1 MLGLVDTKKE
11 ISLMNYQI
19 GPWQFIKNR
28 CVVVAGNIE
37 RELDPLLVKLL
48 MHFISKPQQII
59 ARQELVEQVW
69 QQSFVDD
76 NAINRAISELRKQLS
91 HPIEKAPLL
100 KTHYRKG
107 YSLTVVATPLAVNEP
122 QHQPNAMTS
131 IDHVREVS
139 LNATNVSDIKS
150 DSEIAH
156 VVLAESSTSS
166 QVIATSY
173 TKSKQFY
180 VVAGVLL
187 LVLITVIVSWLVMN
201 NTKQHPP
208 EQGEI
213 IKTTATIIPSTWNV
227 GAEAVPVL
235 SFDKQYLAYSNTD
248 LTTQQP
254 HAFVKRIADQ
264 REIELHYQDFNVSI
278 LSWQLKQHSVL
289 LQATKLSEQQCL
301 MVLVDI
307 SDFLNPTAGRV
318 IRECDLRYT
327 GYAQLDESGTFLY
340 FSEFKDKQGGAGLL
354 RYNTHTKKETTLVPS
369 SDILYGVLMPRIS
382 SSGKYIGYIQSL
394 QGQPFSF
401 FTYNL
406 QTTEIKRFFQGQSKG
421 ISFAFDWLPN
431 EDRVF
436 VSEYDR
442 LTTINV
448 VDGSHTVREI
458 SPYLS
463 AYYIAAQ
470 SANSFYFSPAQTQ
483 QLSIFKV
490 TDLFSLQMQGHY
502 LYQSEGNNYNALP
515 LLSGQQASTL
525 FISSRS
531 GNGQIWLEQGDQ
543 QVQISNFTAQ
553 HGTPDFGFVR
563 MASNGKFLLLKINEQ
578 LNFFD
583 IEAKKLHSIAELK
596 GLKVASYAWSDNN
609 EQIWLIEQQD
619 KRYQLWQ
626 FNLLTREL
634 AKRNDIAPYALL
646 NDNQGR
652 SYAVTNDELIRLA
665 DDTRWQLPDAARS
678 TSFHAI
684 NAEYLY
690 ISDGI
695 SRVAR
700 FNLTS
705 HALEE
710 THVDFKSFAFNVT
723 DNNELLFNRRD
734 VKDTQIKLVSW

>member
-1 MLGLVDTKKE
+1 
-11 ISLMNYQI
+11 MNYQI

-37 RELDPLLVKLL
+37 RELDPLLIKLL

-76 NAINRAISELRKQLS
+76 NAINRAISELRKQLA
-91 HPIEKAPLL
+91 HPVEKAPLL

-107 YSLTVVATPLAVNEP
+107 YSLTVVATPLAESEP
-122 QHQPNAMTS
+122 QLQPAIVPLVGNTIELQS
-131 IDHVREVS
+131 SSEETPTLTFDG
-139 LNATNVSDIKS
+139 DIQS
-150 DSEIAH
+150 QAIAPN
-156 VVLAESSTSS
+156 
-166 QVIATSY
+166 
-173 TKSKQFY
+173 KSKTKQFTI
-180 VVAGVLL
+180 VAGVFLL
-187 LVLITVIVSWLVMN
+187 ILISAIACWLVIVN
-201 NTKQHPP
+201 FEQHPP
-208 EQGEI
+208 QQDKI

-227 GAEAVPVL
+227 GAEAVPVI

-248 LTTQQP
+248 LTNQQQ

-264 REIELHYQDFNVSI
+264 REVELHYQDFNVSI
-278 LSWQLKQHSVL
+278 LSWQHKQHSVL
-289 LQATKLSEQQCL
+289 LQATKLSEQQCV
-301 MVLVDI
+301 MVLVDL
-307 SDFLNPTAGRV
+307 SDFLNPTAGQV

-340 FSEFKDKQGGAGLL
+340 FTEFKNKRGGSGLF
-354 RYNTHTKKETTLVPS
+354 RYNIHSKKETTLVPS
-369 SDILYGVLMPRIS
+369 SDLLYGALMPRIS
-382 SSGKYIGYIQSL
+382 PSGQYIGYIQSL

-406 QTTEIKRFFQGQSKG
+406 QTSEIKRFFQAQSKNV
-421 ISFAFDWLPN
+421 SFAFDWLPN

-458 SPYLS
+458 SPYIS

-470 SANSFYFSPAQTQ
+470 SANSFYFSPSQTQ

-490 TDLFSLQMQGHY
+490 TDLFSPAMQGHH
-502 LYQSEGNNYNALP
+502 LYASEGNNYNALP
-515 LLSGQQASTL
+515 LLKGQQPNTL

-531 GNGQIWLEQGDQ
+531 GNAQIWLEQGNQ
-543 QVQISNFTAQ
+543 QLQLSNFTAE

-563 MASNGKFLLLKINEQ
+563 MASNGKFLLLKINEE

-583 IEAKKLHSIAELK
+583 VQTKKLHTITELK
-596 GLKVASYAWSDNN
+596 GRKISSYAWSDNS
-609 EQIWLIEQQD
+609 EQIWLTELQD

-626 FNLLTREL
+626 FNLVTREL
-634 AKRNDIAPYALL
+634 TKRSDIAPYALL
-646 NDNQGR
+646 NNNQGD
-652 SYAVTNDELIRLA
+652 SFAVTSDELIRLA
-665 DDTRWQLPDAARS
+665 DDKRWQLPDAART

-684 NAEYLY
+684 NADYLY

-700 FNLTS
+700 FNLTT
-705 HALEE
+705 HGFAE